1 MSAERLR
8 FCMPT
13 TFYPPYH
20 FGGDAI
26 AVQRL
31 ARALVRAGHE
41 VAVVHDVDAYRAL
54 GGKGPSVEEA
64 GSDDQGVSV
73 IRLESRLPRLSTLL
87 TQQTG
92 SPVVHGR
99 QLRTILQPGRFDV
112 VNFHNVSL
120 VGGPAIMHMA
130 ADATRIYMAHA
141 HWTVCPTHVLYRYHK
156 ELCTGKQCF
165 RCQLSYR
172 RPPQLWRYTG
182 TMRRA
187 LNGVDTFIAMSQF
200 SRDKHREFG
209 FPFDMEVLPAFLPE
223 QDPERPATTTSPHP
237 RPYFLFTGRLE
248 RIKGVDHL
256 IAASTEYEDADIL
269 IAGSGHHE
277 EALRQQAAG
286 NPRIHFLGH
295 VPVDALRPYY
305 ENALAVVVP
314 SICFET
320 FGLGLIEAFRSGVPV
335 IARRLGPFPEL
346 IAASSGG
353 LLFSTNTELR
363 EAMRSIHSTPGL
375 RERLSGAAREAFLEH
390 WTERTVLPAYLDI
403 VQRAGARAT
412 VRRGGPRARP
422 VSA

>member
-1 MSAERLR
+1 MTIARLR

-31 ARALVRAGHE
+31 ARALVREGHE
-41 VAVVHDVDAYRAL
+41 VTVVHDVDAYRVL
-54 GGKGPSVEEA
+54 GGEGPSVAEA
-64 GSDDQGVSV
+64 GDDDQGVRV
-73 IRLESRLPRLSTLL
+73 IRLESRIPRMSTLL

-92 SPVVHGR
+92 HPLVHGR
-99 QLRTILQPGRFDV
+99 QLRRILQPGRFDV

-130 ADATRIYMAHA
+130 ADAVRLYMAHA
-141 HWTVCPTHVLYRYHK
+141 HWMVCPTHVLFRYGK

-182 TMRRA
+182 TMQRA
-187 LNGVDTFIAMSQF
+187 LSGIDAFIAMSQF

-209 FPFDMEVLPAFLPE
+209 LPYDMEVLPAFLPE
-223 QDPERPATTTSPHP
+223 QEPAQPSTATSPHP

-248 RIKGVDHL
+248 RIKGVDDL
-256 IAASTEYEDADIL
+256 IAAAESYEDADIL
-269 IAGSGHHE
+269 IAGRGNHE
-277 EALRQQAAG
+277 EALRRQAAG

-295 VPVDALRPYY
+295 LPVDALRPYY
-305 ENALAVVVP
+305 QHAVAVVVP

-346 IAASSGG
+346 VAQSSAG
-353 LLFSTNTELR
+353 LLFSTNAELHA
-363 EAMRSIHSTPGL
+363 AMRSIQSAPAL
-375 RERLSGAAREAFLEH
+375 REQLSRAAHDAFLEH
-390 WTERTVLPAYLDI
+390 WTERAVLPAYMDI
-403 VQRAGARAT
+403 VRRAGERAT
-412 VRRGGPRARP
+412 VRRGGLART